1 MEVEE
6 TKKPAKPGP
15 PARKPAGLSSA
26 TREYQNIKEICV
38 QLQNLA
44 TQFQRESKLRGAL
57 DLEDL
62 RRLTENSKQE
72 DEMALIS
79 MEAVVS
85 IVNFSARK
93 QILRERLMK
102 RMTDEKE
109 LATALQAH
117 RDQFAQFIWKRRVG
131 ARKDMRALFQT
142 GPGMISR
149 FGDLITNSTLES
161 LQSFERMNW
170 ARLCKDKIAAGVC
183 SDEDVP
189 AYFTRKIFL
198 AAPAVPADV
207 VVHANRLEVHL
218 REPRSS
224 PDGGTPP
231 PVTPPK
237 NDWGCVYG
245 TAGPWRARLLSRPT
259 IRELVRQTHEQ
270 IVDLRRQEDGGDS
283 YSYAHLLSRLID
295 AVHPSH
301 QLPAAVLANPA
312 NGAAVIKRRLRQ
324 LGYSTTHPNTPVYAQ
339 PATVDEAAPFDAQ
352 HALGIIAQ
360 IADRLRLKHRFYFEF
375 SAPDRTSWRVGF
387 SVSKRGNAN
396 AHARYPGDDDQSFGF
411 SSTGEI
417 YYQGLSHPYVKL
429 QDDSMYFMGF
439 RTWGVVV
446 DLYEGRIYLVVD
458 GELKHVAFGNGATAF
473 NRQDQ
478 RRQRDIIQTSELIPA
493 FALQVTDQG
502 AAYAEAPQ
510 IRVNF
515 GNNPFLRQVD
525 ALPCGAI
532 LKPVNT
538 SVEAPTII
546 DRAGE
551 DAEGPDKEDE
561 DHLRSSMDKTS
572 FRATLAVDA
581 QRSFSQ
587 FPPSIYR
594 RSMACTRIQ
603 RAWRRMRGRVMRA
616 KIREEQYI
624 AATLIQ
630 LVARKKLKR
639 LRAVKNE
646 AAAKIQRNWRR
657 KKLIWLALLRCI
669 YQQPIPELHRA
680 ATVIQ
685 RKWRNWHMFRNSPLA
700 AKYNSKIED
709 LAKAANFIIAWWR
722 PLHHQLS
729 ETRRLR
735 EKYQAARNIQRV
747 WRGYSLRQLLRP
759 ELRHRLRALGESVA
773 RHREQLLRIHG
784 AYIIQNGWRS
794 YLHKRVRAEKVR
806 TRHRAAARIQALWK
820 GYWVRSHIHLR
831 FSYGEAIFLTAVCK
845 SLRTAHFILKM
856 YRPCGIV
863 CPRREV
869 SYTRDGQK
877 ISHKV

>member
-1 MEVEE
+1 
-6 TKKPAKPGP
+6 
-15 PARKPAGLSSA
+15 
-26 TREYQNIKEICV
+26 
-38 QLQNLA
+38 
-44 TQFQRESKLRGAL
+44 
-57 DLEDL
+57 
-62 RRLTENSKQE
+62 
-72 DEMALIS
+72 MALIS

-117 RDQFAQFIWKRRVG
+117 RDQFAQFIWKRRLG
-131 ARKDMRALFQT
+131 ARREMRALFQT

-183 SDEDVP
+183 GDEDVP
-189 AYFTRKIFL
+189 GYFMRKIFL
-198 AAPAVPADV
+198 AAPAGPSEV
-207 VVHANRLEVHL
+207 VVHQNRLELHL
-218 REPRSS
+218 REPQSN
-224 PDGGTPP
+224 PDGSTPP
-231 PVTPPK
+231 PQTPPK
-237 NDWGCVYG
+237 YEWGCVYG

-270 IVDLRRQEDGGDS
+270 IVDLRRQEGGGDA

-301 QLPAAVLANPA
+301 QLPAAVLSNPA
-312 NGAAVIKRRLRQ
+312 HAAVIIKRRLRY
-324 LGYSTTHPNTPVYAQ
+324 LGYSTAHPNAPVYAQ
-339 PATVDEAAPFDAQ
+339 PPTGDEAMPFDAE
-352 HALGIIAQ
+352 HALGVISQ
-360 IADRLRLKHRFYFEF
+360 IADRLRREHRFYFEF

-387 SVSKRGNAN
+387 SIAKRVNASSN
-396 AHARYPGDDDQSFGF
+396 ARYPGDDEESFGF
-411 SSTGEI
+411 ASTGEV
-417 YYQGLSHPYVKL
+417 YYKGLPHPYVKL
-429 QDDSMYFMGF
+429 QEDDSMYFMGF

-446 DLYEGRIYLVVD
+446 DLYEGRLYLVND
-458 GELKHVAFGNGATAF
+458 GQLQPVAFGRGAAAF
-473 NRQDQ
+473 TRQEQ
-478 RRQRDIIQTSELIPA
+478 RRQRDILQTAELIPT

-515 GNNPFLRQVD
+515 GNNPFVRQVD

-538 SVEAPTII
+538 TAEMPPII
-546 DRAGE
+546 DRSG
-551 DAEGPDKEDE
+551 EGPDGPDAEDE
-561 DHLRSSMDKTS
+561 DHLRNSMDKTS
-572 FRATLAVDA
+572 FRVTLAVES

-603 RAWRRMRGRVMRA
+603 RAWRRMRGRMMRA

-685 RKWRNWHMFRNSPLA
+685 RKWRNWHMFKNSPIA

-709 LAKAANFIIAWWR
+709 LAKAVNKIIEWWR

-729 ETRRLR
+729 ETKRLR

-784 AYIIQNGWRS
+784 AYVIQGGWRN

-845 SLRTAHFILKM
+845 SLRAAHFILKM

-869 SYTRDGQK
+869 VYTRDGQK
-877 ISHKV
+877 IGQKS